1 VVRGTVVLVGIAV
14 MLMAALHPLVQLA
27 TRRGLSHGAAVA
39 VVMLSLVPLAMVV
52 ALSPLIISEVQGFA
66 HNVPTLQQHIDDLLR
81 HAGLASQVNSAII
94 NLARERHREEGDAGC
109 WSRGAQPLRV
119 RVGAAMHEVMRRA
132 VSSALHRC
140 GCPLARLLGTSPRF
154 CCYAS
159 RERRN
164 SGPLVRHF
172 HEGVQDDVSRL

>member
-1 VVRGTVVLVGIAV
+1 VVHVEFSPRHVFYGLGVLLLAYLLYVVRSTVVLVGIAV

-132 VSSALHRC
+132 VRSALHRC
-140 GCPLARLLGTSPRF
+140 GCP
-154 CCYAS
+154 
-159 RERRN
+159 
-164 SGPLVRHF
+164 
-172 HEGVQDDVSRL
+172 